1 MLISFTTWTA
11 RCWHI
16 SWPFWRC
23 ILLVTHTI
31 VAYRSIAISCT
42 SMSES
47 TPDGTNF
54 PHLKPDDQPV
64 VALSFS
70 CPDRL
75 TYLSYAINTQMPWLL
90 GYYVLTSSKIDLA
103 SLWMMLTYD
112 ACAVVSVVSP
122 LCGWNLIFLRSNP
135 NFLFK
140 SIYFGS
146 GNPDVLWSI
155 PITRQRHV
163 ESRWICCAIC
173 RTFPSGLAFDDG
185 LLRCAL
191 RRSVARNGLV
201 LMGKDT
207 QAIPSMAVQ
216 RTWWLWINTY

>member
-1 MLISFTTWTA
+1 
-11 RCWHI
+11 
-16 SWPFWRC
+16 
-23 ILLVTHTI
+23 
-31 VAYRSIAISCT
+31 
-42 SMSES
+42 MSES

-122 LCGWNLIFLRSNP
+122 LCG
-135 NFLFK
+135 
-140 SIYFGS
+140 
-146 GNPDVLWSI
+146 
-155 PITRQRHV
+155 
-163 ESRWICCAIC
+163 
-173 RTFPSGLAFDDG
+173 
-185 LLRCAL
+185 
-191 RRSVARNGLV
+191 
-201 LMGKDT
+201 
-207 QAIPSMAVQ
+207 
-216 RTWWLWINTY
+216 